1 MKARMHLTGPMKKVI
16 EEYANEIVEQRQ
28 KDIATRAQ
36 YQWGMAM
43 YLAGLSPRTI
53 NRVIDLLP
61 AVADK
66 YRDLKTDQLA
76 DDFFP
81 ADTCRPRRESPGNRK
96 EAII

>member
-1 MKARMHLTGPMKKVI
+1 MKARMHLTGPMKKVV

-43 YLAGLSPRTI
+43 YQVGLSARTI
-53 NRVIDLLP
+53 NKVYAMLP
-61 AVADK
+61 VVTDK

-76 DDFFP
+76 DEFFQLTL
-81 ADTCRPRRESPGNRK
+81 ADRGVNLPETERK
-96 EAII
+96 Q